1 MRVGKK
7 GCESGGREGWR
18 KRGGEWEREGGGVGR
33 ERGES
38 GERWEE
44 GERGVVGREL

>member
-1 MRVGKK
+1 MERKGVGV
-7 GCESGGREGWR
+7 ER
-18 KRGGEWEREGGGVGR
+18 KRGQEWERKGVGVGR

-44 GERGVVGREL
+44 GERGVVRRE